1 MNFAHL
7 HLVVNHISVVGIPLV
22 LLFLSYG
29 VIKNSLLLQNFSLAM
44 LTFVSLCVL
53 PAYFSGESAE
63 EVVEHLPG
71 VAESSINPH
80 EEAAELSLIL
90 CLMTSAA
97 SVVALWFH
105 KKVGMAQKIN
115 IGVICLALLAWGFL
129 IYTANL
135 GGKIRHSELRSDPA
149 ETSSSY
155 SP

>member
-105 KKVGMAQKIN
+105 KKVGMAQN
-115 IGVICLALLAWGFL
+115 QYRSHLSSSSCLGIL